1 MIGAYEVRD
10 ALDRAWN
17 VTLSWVIPATFVGAL
32 VACVAGA
39 VGAFSGSTL
48 AAALWSAGNLVA
60 LGAVGLALVF
70 ALVRL
75 VVRRVVYAGAWG
87 GLRSARGQ
95 A

>member
-1 MIGAYEVRD
+1 MIGVYEVRD
-10 ALDRAWN
+10 ALDRARD
-17 VTLSWVIPATFVGAL
+17 VALSWSIPATLAGAL

-60 LGAVGLALVF
+60 LGAVGLALMF

-87 GLRSARGQ
+87 GLRSAWGR